1 MRERERVLYVEF
13 ASARYA
19 SLYRTAYLLTGNH
32 HTAEDLVQTVLTKV
46 YASWGRVRR
55 TDRPESYAR
64 RMLINEALSLH
75 RHRWTTEVSTA
86 RPAAL
91 AHAGSHAGPEQAVTD
106 TQMVWHALT
115 QLTPKQRAVVVL
127 RYYEDLSEREIAAV
141 LQIAP
146 GTVKSH
152 AHAAL
157 LALSAQLPDGP
168 HGSAYEQ
175 EQT

>member
-13 ASARYA
+13 VSARYA
-19 SLYRTAYLLTGNH
+19 SLYRMAYLLTGNH

-46 YASWGRVRR
+46 YVSWGRVRR
-55 TDRPESYAR
+55 AERPESYAR
-64 RMLINEALSLH
+64 RMLANEAVSLH

-86 RPAAL
+86 RPAAV
-91 AHAGSHAGPEQAVTD
+91 AHAGSHGGPEQAVTD
-106 TQMVWHALT
+106 THMVWQALAR
-115 QLTPKQRAVVVL
+115 LTPKQRAVLVL
-127 RYYEDLSEREIAAV
+127 RYYEDLSEAQIAAV

-157 LALSAQLPDGP
+157 LALSTHLPDGP
-168 HGSAYEQ
+168 HGSAHEQ